1 MTSVQLVRRSP
12 HQLDPFRAD
21 GKSIMGLSPSNLKV
35 PPFIGPLNSTLRP
48 FQAKLL
54 LLPNSL
60 NLIESFGGIKRFGK
74 MEKVQRGSKLEIWG
88 SQIKSRIAQIRSQL
102 LAGRV
107 KSIVYNA
114 KNCQYGF
121 LGQHPLRITIFS
133 ELHLPNK
140 VITSP
145 AQAIQFLI
153 IFVKNYFVKKHF
165 VFKKNTLF

>member
-114 KNCQYGF
+114 RNCQYGF
-121 LGQHPLRITIFS
+121 LGNIHWESWFSLSSTYQTRWSPAPSRPFNSWSFLLRII
-133 ELHLPNK
+133 LLRN
-140 VITSP
+140 IL
-145 AQAIQFLI
+145 FL
-153 IFVKNYFVKKHF
+153 
-165 VFKKNTLF
+165 KKNTLF